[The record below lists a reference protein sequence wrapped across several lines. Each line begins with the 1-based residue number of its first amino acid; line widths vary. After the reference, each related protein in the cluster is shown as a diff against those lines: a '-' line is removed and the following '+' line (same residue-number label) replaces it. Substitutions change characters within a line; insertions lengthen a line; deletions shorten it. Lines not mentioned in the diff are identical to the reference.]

1 MIEGIIH
8 LTPPKITAK
17 TTIAGISMFNWLFM
31 VSETITGLNNIFKIL
46 LLVTDLGFKDKL
58 TICLFFDGY

>member
-8 LTPPKITAK
+8 LTPPKITAE

-46 LLVTDLGFKDKL
+46 LLVTDLGFKDTL